1 MMSLH
6 QAEIER
12 LIQKNDFLE
21 SSNQKVIES
30 HEKEVIDLKSIVKNL
45 QLELDETNI
54 KLKSATTQVFCLS
67 NVWMIDFKLL
77 F

>member
-67 NVWMIDFKLL
+67 NV
-77 F
+77 